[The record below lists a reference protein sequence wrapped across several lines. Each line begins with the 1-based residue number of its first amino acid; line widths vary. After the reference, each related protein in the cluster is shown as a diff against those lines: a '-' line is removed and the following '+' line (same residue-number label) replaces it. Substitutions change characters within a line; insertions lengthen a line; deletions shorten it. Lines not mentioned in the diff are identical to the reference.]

1 MPEPETLFQY
11 ICKTI
16 AHEKDMAGMK
26 VLVTA
31 GPTQEAIDP
40 VRFISNHSTGKMGYA
55 LAEAA
60 MQRGAE
66 VTLVS
71 GPVSLTPPPFVNVV
85 SVTSAQDMYNAV
97 TSRAGCNRKGCSCC
111 RLCALQGQH

>member
-1 MPEPETLFQY
+1 MPEPEVLLSY
-11 ICKTI
+11 ILREL
-16 AHEKDMAGMK
+16 AYEKDLTGKK
-26 VLVTA
+26 VLITA

-66 VTLVS
+66 VT
-71 GPVSLTPPPFVNVV
+71 PVSYTHLPPASYMV
-85 SVTSAQDMYNAV
+85 SSMSSISSTIFGVISFTSLLV
-97 TSRAGCNRKGCSCC
+97 LRRIGSPS
-111 RLCALQGQH
+111 